1 MASDEIRRI
10 ADRNSMHTLQSL
22 EIELKAIQSWD
33 EQYRQIPQHSKLD
46 EMANRLR
53 HERKKDIVRWIES
66 LRPEGQ
72 RPVSVVRL
80 MASKPPH
87 S

>member
-1 MASDEIRRI
+1 
-10 ADRNSMHTLQSL
+10 MHTLKSL

-53 HERKKDIVRWIES
+53 QESKKDILRWIES
-66 LRPEGQ
+66 LRPERQ
-72 RPVSVVRL
+72 RPISVVRS
-80 MASKPPH
+80 MASKSPH